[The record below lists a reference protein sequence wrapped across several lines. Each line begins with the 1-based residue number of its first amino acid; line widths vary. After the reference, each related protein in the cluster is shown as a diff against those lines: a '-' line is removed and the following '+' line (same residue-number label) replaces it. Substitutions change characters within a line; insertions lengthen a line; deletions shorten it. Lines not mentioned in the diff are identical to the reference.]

1 MEAAPLIVDVERLAR
16 GGERFVGE
24 IPAAALD
31 LPPADA
37 ALFAARGNLRYDL
50 RVEQLGEELLVRGRV
65 EQDFRCTCVR
75 CAGGFD
81 WTSRDA
87 EVTFAVQPGEQTF
100 VDLTPELREGILIQ
114 LPNHPLCRTECRG
127 LCPVCG
133 ADLNRGPCGCK
144 PPSDARWGTLDG
156 LGDSRTS
163 GG

>member
-1 MEAAPLIVDVERLAR
+1 
-16 GGERFVGE
+16 
-24 IPAAALD
+24 
-31 LPPADA
+31 
-37 ALFAARGNLRYDL
+37 
-50 RVEQLGEELLVRGRV
+50 LLVRGSV
-65 EQDFRCTCVR
+65 AMEIACVCSR
-75 CAGGFD
+75 CAETFRLHVAESGIVTAYPLAGGTD
-81 WTSRDA
+81 
-87 EVTFAVQPGEQTF
+87 F